1 MDNPLRHPPGV
12 PRVEKPRAEGQFHL
26 ADGRRLGYAE
36 FGDPLGPV
44 VLWFHG
50 TLGARRQFLAE
61 GRRAAEK
68 LGLRVIVVERP
79 GTGLSDSHRYTS
91 VSEWVADMA
100 QVADALDAKKLGV
113 VGMSGGGPYALAC
126 GALPPM
132 VDRVVAIGVL
142 DGTVPAVGP
151 EATRAGATEIARRFG
166 PILTQLRRPL
176 AVLATILL
184 APLIP
189 FAHYAYRVYM
199 QMWPEV
205 DRQVL
210 DDPEVEA
217 IFVDDMVNAFRGRC
231 LAMVDD
237 ARLLGRDWGFRLVD
251 VKVPV
256 RWWHG
261 QTDRVVPIAG
271 VHTAVGCLQD
281 AVLTVRSE
289 SHLGGFAMTE
299 DVLVHLRE
307 RLIDRPTDLG
317 VAQ

>member
-26 ADGRRLGYAE
+26 ADGRKLGYAE
-36 FGDPLGPV
+36 FGDARGPV

-50 TLGARRQFLAE
+50 TLGARRQFLAK
-61 GRRAAEK
+61 GRRAAER
-68 LGLRVIVVERP
+68 LGLRVIVIERP
-79 GTGLSDSHRYTS
+79 GTGLSDSYRYSS
-91 VSEWVADMA
+91 VSEWVADIA
-100 QVADALDAKKLGV
+100 QVVDALQADKVCV

-132 VDRVVAIGVL
+132 VDRVAAVGVL

-151 EATRAGATEIARRFG
+151 EATRAGATNVARRFG
-166 PILTQLRRPL
+166 PVLTQLRRPL
-176 AVLATILL
+176 AVIATIML

-189 FAHYAYRVYM
+189 FAHYAYRVYTR
-199 QMWPEV
+199 MWPEV
-205 DRQVL
+205 DQQVL
-210 DDPEVEA
+210 SDPEVEA

-237 ARLLGRDWGFRLVD
+237 ARLLGRDWGFRLAD

-261 QTDRVVPIAG
+261 DTDHVVPIAG
-271 VHTAVGCLQD
+271 VHNAIARLQD
-281 AVLTVRSE
+281 AELTVRSE

-299 DVLVHLRE
+299 DVLAHMRGL
-307 RLIDRPTDLG
+307 L
-317 VAQ
+317 